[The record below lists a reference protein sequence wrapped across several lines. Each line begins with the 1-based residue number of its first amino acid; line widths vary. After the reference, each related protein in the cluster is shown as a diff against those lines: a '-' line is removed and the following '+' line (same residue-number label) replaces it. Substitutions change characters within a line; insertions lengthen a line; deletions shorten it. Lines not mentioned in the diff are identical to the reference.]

1 MKNLKKLM
9 ALATALTLAFS
20 LNITSF
26 AAETTTDET
35 TYVQPKSSVT
45 ATLDGTTV
53 TMKSADNTAA
63 DVVVQQD
70 VNANGVTEDQ
80 IYVRAHYE
88 NGSEYALKQQTVTI
102 TSNKDVSSDEISFQ
116 KNGNVY
122 TATVNMLNKAYD
134 VTIGTEK
141 VKLAAGLADGAVQIP
156 SDDPLAVSNVTLAGV
171 ATTITGTDEENP
183 FAGNPYYG
191 EQEWTNVVYQ
201 IASVSDLPDGT
212 TLGAVDGTMTI
223 ASGTTVTKGCAS
235 ATDTGYTFR
244 LNIANPSFVVSTS
257 DDARTYYV
265 AATMDGLMEVTYQI
279 NLSEVIDSTYYTGNV
294 ETQCKEILA
303 AGEEYFGES
312 SSAKQTGG
320 VVLVPIGSDAM
331 QPMIDFCTWATE
343 NNKFHFTTKNSGT
356 YLATLDGLGEFSC
369 GSSSGWMYTAG
380 EYSSN
385 CKGPN
390 VGAASYTMTEGQT
403 ITWYMTTN
411 YFNHF

>member
-9 ALATALTLAFS
+9 ALVTALTLAFS

-26 AAETTTDET
+26 AAGTTTETTT
-35 TYVQPKSSVT
+35 YVRPKESVT
-45 ATLDGTTV
+45 ATLKGTTV
-53 TMKSADNTAA
+53 TMKSADNTSAE
-63 DVVVQQD
+63 VVVQQD
-70 VNANGVTEDQ
+70 VNENNVTEDQ

-102 TSNKDVSSDEISFQ
+102 TSDKAVSSDGISFQ

-141 VKLAAGLADGAVQIP
+141 VKLTAGLTDGAVQIP

-191 EQEWTNVVYQ
+191 DQNWTNVVYQ
-201 IASVSDLPDGT
+201 ITSNGDLPNGT
-212 TLGAVDGTMTI
+212 DLGSVDGTMTT
-223 ASGTTVTKGCAS
+223 ASNAVITGCAES
-235 ATDTGYTFR
+235 TNTGYTFK
-244 LNIANPSFVVSTS
+244 LNTGNPSFVIGTS
-257 DDARTYYV
+257 DNTRTYYV
-265 AATMDGLMEVTYQI
+265 AASMQGTMKVTYKI
-279 NLSEVIDSTYYTGNV
+279 NLSEVVNSTYYTGDIEN
-294 ETQCKEILA
+294 QCFEILA
-303 AGEEYFGES
+303 AGAEYFGMEWDGEDEV
-312 SSAKQTGG
+312 GG
-320 VVLVPIGSDAM
+320 TLVVPVGSDAM
-331 QPMIDFCTWATE
+331 KPMIDFCAWAE
-343 NNKFHFTTKNSGT
+343 EKSYFSGETKNSGT

-380 EYSSN
+380 NYSEK
-385 CKGPN
+385 CTGPN
-390 VGAASYTMTEGQT
+390 VGAASYTMTADQI